1 MGRRGPALKVE
12 ITEGA
17 IRVTS
22 RGRSLTLRPSAPP
35 PDADEA
41 PDFIIRLDDIE
52 FWDAPDAAEEIA
64 IEEISA
70 ICEAIEK
77 ECDAHGLSVEFD

>member
-1 MGRRGPALKVE
+1 MGRRGASLKVE

-22 RGRSLTLRPSAPP
+22 RGRRLTLKAVAPP
-35 PDADEA
+35 PAAESA
-41 PDFIIRLDDIE
+41 PDFLIHLDDIE

-64 IEEISA
+64 IEDLQQILD
-70 ICEAIEK
+70 AIEA
-77 ECDAHGLSVEFD
+77 ECDNHSLSVEFE

>member
-1 MGRRGPALKVE
+1 MGRRGPALNVE

-17 IRVTS
+17 IRVMS
-22 RGRSLTLRPSAPP
+22 RGRTLTLRAVAPP
-35 PDADEA
+35 PDADNA
-41 PDFIIRLDDIE
+41 PDFIIRLDDLE

-64 IEEISA
+64 IEDLSA